1 MNKKEYKQAA
11 AADEAMMV
19 SEPAVGYD
27 ATTAVAKPCP
37 QLLLTIEDE
46 SMIKDI
52 RKALKMIKGVVKVGI
67 QRPKATNKKYAALDE
82 ALADVREGRVST
94 YASLEDFIKEIVV

>member
-1 MNKKEYKQAA
+1 MNKNEYKQAA

-19 SEPAVGYD
+19 GEPAVGYD
-27 ATTAVAKPCP
+27 TTVVAKPCP

-52 RKALKMIKGVVKVGI
+52 R
-67 QRPKATNKKYAALDE
+67 E
-82 ALADVREGRVST
+82 ALEDIRCGRVYT
-94 YASLEDFIKEIVV
+94 EDEVEQEEIAEMPWLIK

>member
-19 SEPAVGYD
+19 GEPAVGYD
-27 ATTAVAKPCP
+27 ATVVAKPCP